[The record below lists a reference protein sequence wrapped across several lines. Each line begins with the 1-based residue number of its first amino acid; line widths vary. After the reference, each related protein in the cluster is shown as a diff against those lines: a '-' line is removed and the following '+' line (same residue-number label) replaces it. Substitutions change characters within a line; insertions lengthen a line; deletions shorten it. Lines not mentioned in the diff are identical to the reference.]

1 MIKQSRLGIK
11 KALTNFEKQ
20 IIQTKFFEHRGIKVE
35 INNKKI
41 IRKPPT
47 VEKLNSIP
55 MIYLEVY
62 YLEVIHTFCRQTSG
76 PLKMPMS

>member
-1 MIKQSRLGIK
+1 MAWPKRKLS
-11 KALTNFEKQ
+11 Q
-20 IIQTKFFEHRGIKVE
+20 ISKINHSKFFEHHGIKVE

-47 VEKLNSIP
+47 AEKLNSIP

-62 YLEVIHTFCRQTSG
+62 YLEVIQKFSRQTSR